1 MKSQSGK
8 YGIKVWVAAD
18 VEHRYTYN
26 YHGYAGKIY
35 DHPEK
40 KRQGQLYH
48 GITVNSFYT
57 DFELI
62 EDLLKHK
69 LTLTR
74 TLRKN
79 KPWRQRAIRKTLYKC
94 EVCRN
99 DA

>member
-1 MKSQSGK
+1 MIKPPELKGKRRK

-40 KRQGQLYH
+40 KRQGQLY
-48 GITVNSFYT
+48 FYT

>member
-1 MKSQSGK
+1 MLMKSQSGK

-40 KRQGQLYH
+40 KRQ
-48 GITVNSFYT
+48 